1 MEVVNI
7 AEAKAQLSHL
17 IEEVLNGKEIV
28 IGRRNKPLVTLKPF
42 ELPQAALPKRKGGQ
56 LKGKI
61 WVADDFD
68 APDPEIESWFYDGP
82 LFPD

>member
-1 MEVVNI
+1 MEIVNI

-17 IEEVLNGKEIV
+17 IEEVLAGKEIV
-28 IGRRNKPLVTLKPF
+28 IGKRNKPLVSLKPF
-42 ELPQAALPKRKGGQ
+42 AMPPAPQKRKGGQ

-61 WVADDFD
+61 WVSDDFD

-82 LFPD
+82 IFPD